1 MHMAKIVKK
10 KRKLRI
16 EAFATL
22 FFFVSI
28 FLYIGSMTAL
38 KSYNVL
44 LSSKAETMSSE
55 LSKTQEQVS
64 TLENKVK
71 ELEDSSR
78 IMAMVEGDGMKANQ
92 DNVQLMNGE

>member
-1 MHMAKIVKK
+1 MAKIVKK

-28 FLYIGSMTAL
+28 FLYLGSMTAL

-44 LSSKAETMSSE
+44 LSGKSEAMNSE

-71 ELEDSSR
+71 ELEDSTR
-78 IMAMVEGDGMKANQ
+78 IISMVEPEGIKANQ
-92 DNVQLMNGE
+92 DNVQLMDGE

>member
-1 MHMAKIVKK
+1 MAKIVKK

-28 FLYIGSMTAL
+28 FLYLGSMTAL

-44 LSSKAETMSSE
+44 LSGRSEAINSE

-71 ELEDSSR
+71 ELEDSTR
-78 IMAMVEGDGMKANQ
+78 IISMVEPEGIKANQ
-92 DNVQLMNGE
+92 DNVQLMDGE